1 MASVRV
7 HRGRLFFD
15 FIWMGERCREYTPLP
30 DTSENRKA
38 VEKTANRISR
48 EIALGTFDYGAAFPK
63 SKRPAAL
70 IAKTST
76 REQAI
81 PEPLTPAG
89 SALAAVLAAQSS
101 MSGKTTPLLKDFAE
115 LWFAEAKVA
124 WRATYQRTVRDIL
137 DNHLCKALG
146 EVQLSDITRA
156 QLLAFRAMVA
166 SKKGRRK
173 DATLSPARVN
183 TVMLITKQIL
193 EEAADRYD
201 FTCTFVRIKA
211 LKVPK
216 SDVKP
221 FTMEEVKLILDNVR
235 ADYKTYFLTRFFTGM
250 RTGEVDGLKWK
261 YVDFENRQILIRETI
276 VRGEEEYTKNDAS
289 QREIKM
295 NAMVYNALL
304 EHKKVTGH
312 ISETVFCNSEGK
324 PLENIN
330 VTKRVWYPLLRYLG
344 LQARR
349 PYQTRH
355 TAATMWLAAGE
366 NPEWIAR
373 QMGHANTEMLFTV
386 YSRFVPNLTRRDGS
400 ALEKMISPLFD
411 SGAANDE
418 TPSDAAVAKA
428 ANDSDAVGGSEEG
441 ASSPHKTTR
450 STKKQGRKG

>member
-1 MASVRV
+1 MASVRI

-15 FIWMGERCREYTPLP
+15 FIWMGGRCREYTPLS

-38 VEKTANRISR
+38 VEKTASRISR
-48 EIALGTFDYGAAFPK
+48 EIALGTFDYGATFPN

-70 IAKTST
+70 IAKAST
-76 REQAI
+76 REQVVAD
-81 PEPLTPAG
+81 PLTPAG
-89 SALAAVLAAQSS
+89 SALAAVLVTKASA
-101 MSGKTTPLLKDFAE
+101 SGKTTPLLKDFAE

-146 EVQLSDITRA
+146 EVQVSDITRA

-221 FTMEEVKLILDNVR
+221 FTMEEVKRILDNVR

-261 YVDFENRQILIRETI
+261 YVDFEDRQILIRETI

-289 QREIKM
+289 QREIMIVDFNPKRCHGF
-295 NAMVYNALL
+295 NL
-304 EHKKVTGH
+304 KRGH
-312 ISETVFCNSEGK
+312 
-324 PLENIN
+324 P
-330 VTKRVWYPLLRYLG
+330 
-344 LQARR
+344 
-349 PYQTRH
+349 
-355 TAATMWLAAGE
+355 
-366 NPEWIAR
+366 
-373 QMGHANTEMLFTV
+373 
-386 YSRFVPNLTRRDGS
+386 FV
-400 ALEKMISPLFD
+400 A
-411 SGAANDE
+411 
-418 TPSDAAVAKA
+418 
-428 ANDSDAVGGSEEG
+428 
-441 ASSPHKTTR
+441 
-450 STKKQGRKG
+450 

>member
-7 HRGRLFFD
+7 RDGKLFLD
-15 FIWMGERCREYTPLP
+15 FYSEDTRCREYLGLKDTPA
-30 DTSENRKA
+30 NRKTAQQLLERVEAA
-38 VEKTANRISR
+38 VARGNFNYEQLFPNGKRKQAVSDGAERAAAEK
-48 EIALGTFDYGAAFPK
+48 
-63 SKRPAAL
+63 
-70 IAKTST
+70 AKA
-76 REQAI
+76 R
-81 PEPLTPAG
+81 PLTPAG
-89 SALAAVLAAQSS
+89 SALAAVLATQSS
-101 MSGKTTPLLKDFAE
+101 GSVKTTPRLKDFAE
-115 LWFAEAKVA
+115 LWFAEAKVG

-146 EVQLSDITRA
+146 EVQVGDITRA
-156 QLLAFRAMVA
+156 QLLAFRALVA

-304 EHKKVTGH
+304 EHKKVTGD

-330 VTKRVWYPLLRYLG
+330 VTKRVWYR
-344 LQARR
+344 
-349 PYQTRH
+349 
-355 TAATMWLAAGE
+355 LA
-366 NPEWIAR
+366 
-373 QMGHANTEMLFTV
+373 Q
-386 YSRFVPNLTRRDGS
+386 
-400 ALEKMISPLFD
+400 
-411 SGAANDE
+411 
-418 TPSDAAVAKA
+418 
-428 ANDSDAVGGSEEG
+428 
-441 ASSPHKTTR
+441 
-450 STKKQGRKG
+450 